1 MFQSTKQNILLTLDI
16 RMWTKEEREECV
28 AYHKICWR
36 TSQGFPGQLNVTLRM
51 FFAKTFRKET
61 GQTADGLQELSPIP

>member
-16 RMWTKEEREECV
+16 PMWTKEEREEECV

-51 FFAKTFRKET
+51 FLRRHFAKKPVKLRTVYR
-61 GQTADGLQELSPIP
+61 S